1 MAKTD
6 APMTV
11 ISPDTA
17 IERLL
22 MAPCTSPS
30 SNAFAVPTACEAV
43 PRESPTAI
51 GSLIPNSLHI
61 YSPMIFPNTPVTMM
75 TATVIVEIP
84 PNSSETPIPI
94 AVVID
99 FGSSV
104 TYCSWLSPNKYANP
118 KTLPRL
124 DSTPAVIPQK
134 TAQKFYFN
142 NSIC

>member
-1 MAKTD
+1 
-6 APMTV
+6 MTV

-30 SNAFAVPTACEAV
+30 SNAFAVPIACEAV

-51 GSLIPNSLHI
+51 GSLIPNILHI
-61 YSPMIFPNTPVTMM
+61 YSPMIFPNTPVTIM

-84 PNSSETPIPI
+84 PNSSETQIPI
-94 AVVID
+94 AHEID
-99 FGSSV
+99 FGTNV
-104 TYCSWLSPNKYANP
+104 QYWTRIRPLKYVRP

-134 TAQKFYFN
+134 TAPKFCFN